1 MNKVALNEI
10 NFPTSSE
17 ADIGYGQLFGILLRR
32 RFWFLSVFAGA
43 LMVSVIF
50 ALIHKA
56 DYQSSMRLLVE
67 PNYQGQGKQL
77 DIGAARTA
85 DISVDQDYATQIN
98 LMRSSE
104 LIGKAVRSLKAAYPN
119 ADLAEFQKALTLT
132 QVVEK
137 GSGSGVTTKIFEVTY
152 VGSDPVK
159 TQKFLLALQT
169 VYRDYN
175 LQQQKLRLD
184 EGLALLN
191 KQLPE
196 VRRGVASAEGK
207 LEDFRKQ
214 HNLVDPLEQAKSIS
228 DALDKTQ
235 RERESIRAEF
245 EQKLAQYQTIQN
257 QVGYS
262 FNEAVLAAR
271 LSQSSRFQN
280 VLNKLQETDLAL
292 ATQRS
297 IFTDADPSVQTVL
310 EQRQNELAVL
320 QKEAGRVLGDTPVGS
335 GASAQSLL
343 ATEQLSPTDI
353 ELINQLVATRTDLA
367 GLEARDQS
375 LAGIEQ
381 QLSNDLN
388 QLPDLIAEFNRL
400 QPEVEI
406 NRETLQKLLGVRQ
419 DLSIELARGGFKW
432 QLVEAPQLGIP
443 LEGLTFSKILML
455 GSVVGI
461 FLGGISAF
469 VGEAL
474 DNSIHT
480 SDQLQQSTT
489 LPLLGIIP
497 DLALSKLPRFAI
509 FSGQSGFSEPEP
521 TAELLDSSV
530 FQESLN
536 LIYKNIYLQNPNIKS
551 LAITSAVSGEGKST
565 LAMGLALSAARS
577 HQRVL
582 LIDADLRHPTLHQ
595 YLNLPNETG
604 LSSLLSGEMHRSQRR
619 EVSLSGASID
629 VITAGPVPN
638 DPVKLLSSQALK
650 RLITTA
656 QDRYDL
662 VLLDTSPVLGLVDAV
677 QVGSFSEGVVMIERI
692 SRITQTELT
701 QAVTMLKPLNVLG
714 IVANGAGEPKHLYSS
729 LAEQNGNA
737 PVRALNVP

>member
-10 NFPTSSE
+10 NLSTSSE

-32 RFWFLSVFAGA
+32 RFWFLGVFAGA
-43 LMVSVIF
+43 LLVSVIF
-50 ALIHKA
+50 ALVHKA

-104 LIGKAVRSLKAAYPN
+104 LIGKAVRSLKIAYPN

-137 GSGSGVTTKIFEVTY
+137 GSGSGVTTKIFEVTC

-159 TQKFLLALQT
+159 TQKFLLALQA

-310 EQRQNELAVL
+310 DQRQNELAVL
-320 QKEAGRVLGDTPVGS
+320 QQEASRVLGETPVGS
-335 GASAQSLL
+335 GVSAQSLL

-353 ELINQLVATRTDLA
+353 DLINQLVATRTDLA

-375 LAGIEQ
+375 LASIEQ
-381 QLSNDLN
+381 QLSDELN
-388 QLPDLIAEFNRL
+388 QLPNLIAEFNRL

-432 QLVEAPQLGIP
+432 QLVEAPQLGDP
-443 LEGLTFSKILML
+443 VGLGFAKILLL
-455 GSVVGI
+455 GGVVGI
-461 FLGGISAF
+461 FLGGIAAF

-480 SDQLQQSTT
+480 SDQLKQSTA

-497 DLALSKLPRFAI
+497 DLTSSKLPRFAI
-509 FSGQSGFSEPEP
+509 FSGQSGLSESAP
-521 TAELLDSSV
+521 TAEILDSSV

-536 LIYKNIYLQNPNIKS
+536 LIYKNIYLQNPNLKS
-551 LAITSAVSGEGKST
+551 LAITSAVPGEGKST
-565 LAMGLALSAARS
+565 LALGLALSAARS

-595 YLNLPNETG
+595 YLNLSNETG

-629 VITAGPVPN
+629 VITAGAVPH

-650 RLITTA
+650 RLITAA

-714 IVANGAGEPKHLYSS
+714 IVANGAGEPKRLYSS
-729 LAEQNGNA
+729 LAEQNGSA
-737 PVRALNVP
+737 PVRALIVP